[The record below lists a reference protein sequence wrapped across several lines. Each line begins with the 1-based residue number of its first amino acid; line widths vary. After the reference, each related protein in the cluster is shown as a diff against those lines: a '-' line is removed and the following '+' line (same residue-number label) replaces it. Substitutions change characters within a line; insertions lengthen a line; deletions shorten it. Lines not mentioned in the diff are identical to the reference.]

1 MATYGVIG
9 SPTYA
14 VAINNLGG
22 MLNVLP
28 DNSSNLISAQ
38 DVRDVVAGLFEN
50 VQGVSASVATIASAS
65 VTYTNLNLT
74 SVSVGGIGFN
84 SNFTGSSI
92 QNVFDRL
99 FYPYTA
105 PSLTLSVSPNL
116 IEYGNTSQTVALSW
130 ELGAGINDIQSAN
143 LERPLQSPQSVSTP
157 LAFGYASGTL
167 GSNNVVGNT
176 LTVFTF
182 SVNDLNTS
190 VSPNTGGDNFLTAS
204 VSWSLRRYWGTLSS
218 GDLIT
223 VTSSTFSHSDVS
235 TLNSELFEGYTQS
248 RQIMT
253 NNDYVVFVWP
263 TNSVNLESMPPK
275 VSINGLANNDWTKT
289 RNGVVFTNQYG
300 YTASY
305 DVWRFNNI
313 QGTFTSSYV
322 ITT

>member
-1 MATYGVIG
+1 MATYGVFG

-14 VAINNLGG
+14 VAINSLGS

-50 VQGVSASVATIASAS
+50 VQSVSASVVSIATAS
-65 VTYTNLNLT
+65 VNYTNLNLT
-74 SVSVGGIGFN
+74 SITVGGIPYN
-84 SNFTGSSI
+84 STFTGSSV
-92 QNVFDRL
+92 QSVFDRL
-99 FYPYTA
+99 FYPYTS
-105 PSLTLSVSPNL
+105 PSLTFSVTPT
-116 IEYGNTSQTVALSW
+116 IVEYGDSTQTATLNW
-130 ELGAGINDIQSAN
+130 QIGAGINDIQSSTI
-143 LERPLQSPQSVSTP
+143 LRPLQSPQSVSTP

-167 GSNNVVGNT
+167 GSNNLNLNN

-190 VSPNTGGDNFLTAS
+190 VSPNTGGDNFATVS

-218 GDLIT
+218 GDLIS
-223 VTSSTFSHSDVS
+223 VTSSTFSHLDIS
-235 TLNSELFEGYTQS
+235 TLNSELNEDYTQS

-263 TNSVNLESMPPK
+263 TNIVNLQSIPPK
-275 VSINGLANNDWTKT
+275 VTINGLSNNDWIKT
-289 RNGVVFTNQYG
+289 RNGVEFTNQFG

-305 DVWRFNNI
+305 DVWRFNNV
-313 QGTFTSSYV
+313 QGTFTSSY
-322 ITT
+322 IINT

>member
-14 VAINNLGG
+14 VAINSLGS

-38 DVRDVVAGLFEN
+38 NVRDVVAGLFEN
-50 VQGVSASVATIASAS
+50 VQSVSASVVSIATAS
-65 VTYTNLNLT
+65 VNYTNLNLT
-74 SVSVGGIGFN
+74 SISVGGIPYN
-84 SNFTGSSI
+84 STFTGSSV
-92 QNVFDRL
+92 QSVFDRL
-99 FYPYTA
+99 FYPYTS
-105 PSLTLSVSPNL
+105 PSLTFSVTPT
-116 IEYGNTSQTVALSW
+116 IVEYGDSIQTATLNW
-130 ELGAGINDIQSAN
+130 QIGAGINDIQSSTI
-143 LERPLQSPQSVSTP
+143 LRPLQSPQSVSTP

-167 GSNNVVGNT
+167 GSNNLNLNN

-190 VSPNTGGDNFLTAS
+190 VSPNTGGDNFATVS

-218 GDLIT
+218 GDLIS
-223 VTSSTFSHSDVS
+223 VTSSTFSHLDIS
-235 TLNSELFEGYTQS
+235 TLNSELNEDYTQS

-263 TNSVNLESMPPK
+263 TNIVNLQSIPPK
-275 VSINGLANNDWTKT
+275 VTINGLSNNDWIKT
-289 RNGVVFTNQYG
+289 RNGVEFTNQFG

-305 DVWRFNNI
+305 DVWRFNNV
-313 QGTFTSSYV
+313 QGTFTSSY
-322 ITT
+322 IINT

>member
-14 VAINNLGG
+14 VAINSLGS

-38 DVRDVVAGLFEN
+38 NVRDVVAGLFEN
-50 VQGVSASVATIASAS
+50 VQSVSASVVSIATAS
-65 VTYTNLNLT
+65 VNYTNLNLT
-74 SVSVGGIGFN
+74 SISVGGIPYN
-84 SNFTGSSI
+84 STFTGSSV
-92 QNVFDRL
+92 QSVFDRL

-105 PSLTLSVSPNL
+105 PSLTFAVTPTTV
-116 IEYGNTSQTVALSW
+116 EYGDSIQTATLNW
-130 ELGAGINDIQSAN
+130 QIGAGINDIQSSTI
-143 LERPLQSPQSVSTP
+143 LRPLQSPQSVSTP

-167 GSNNVVGNT
+167 GSNNLNLNN

-190 VSPNTGGDNFLTAS
+190 VSPNTGGDNFATVS

-218 GDLIT
+218 GDLIS
-223 VTSSTFSHSDVS
+223 VTSSTFSHLDIS
-235 TLNSELFEGYTQS
+235 TLNSELNEDYTQS

-263 TNSVNLESMPPK
+263 TNIVNLQSIPPK
-275 VSINGLANNDWTKT
+275 VTINGLSNNDWIKT
-289 RNGVVFTNQYG
+289 RNGVEFTNQFG

-305 DVWRFNNI
+305 DVWRFNNV
-313 QGTFTSSYV
+313 QGTFTSSY
-322 ITT
+322 IINT